1 MSNFDLLYSQH
12 DINNNPFSSPK
23 TTNYFE
29 NEIKQGLNFFQ
40 QNKLQSTLRNN
51 FFSNTDSNMKMTTS
65 EKMDK
70 INIEAKKIIEREMD
84 PYLSLIKKELNLIL
98 EKYNN
103 EFQSKNEKINELL
116 NMKSEIDEIKK
127 SNEDI
132 KTNLEQKIIKN
143 NDSINNIE
151 LKINNM
157 NSDINKFNQF
167 FTIQLDNSSIIQN
180 LSNDIDKLK
189 QNLNLQEKNFQ
200 NLLSEQKTNTEQLI
214 SQKFNECIYKI
225 NNLKEQ
231 NETLQNKLDELNNS
245 IRLMKANEL
254 EKNEEQI
261 NQLNSNKE
269 IKNIIKQ
276 IKLDLENKENKI
288 KNLEDSNEN
297 NKIKLDQINQNIEK
311 AFKNISTE
319 HISIIKIAK
328 EYKDIISKI
337 QKLEDLM
344 DNSVYKKEF
353 IDIKLNTI
361 HEEIDSQNDKIKEA
375 KIKLNEN
382 ISEKNNKLNLD
393 LTKKLEEYKNYFQN
407 HYDELDGKISSINNQ
422 ISEINTS
429 LQTHPVLN
437 MNNNE
442 IITLKFKEN
451 QIKYNEIFKKAIE
464 EMKLEIEKIYTNI
477 KGEDN
482 NKKNLVLF
490 KDNFDKIN
498 EEINNIKA
506 YPDIMNK
513 IKEELDKKIIEEFEK
528 SKKAQ
533 TTPNCREK
541 CSGCGAACFGTGV
554 CYE

>member
-12 DINNNPFSSPK
+12 DINKYPFSPSK

-51 FFSNTDSNMKMTTS
+51 FFSNTDSNIKMTTS

-116 NMKSEIDEIKK
+116 NMKSDIDEIKK

-157 NSDINKFNQF
+157 NSDINKFNQL

-254 EKNEEQI
+254 EKNEELI

-276 IKLDLENKENKI
+276 I
-288 KNLEDSNEN
+288 
-297 NKIKLDQINQNIEK
+297 Q
-311 AFKNISTE
+311 
-319 HISIIKIAK
+319 
-328 EYKDIISKI
+328 
-337 QKLEDLM
+337 
-344 DNSVYKKEF
+344 
-353 IDIKLNTI
+353 
-361 HEEIDSQNDKIKEA
+361 
-375 KIKLNEN
+375 
-382 ISEKNNKLNLD
+382 
-393 LTKKLEEYKNYFQN
+393 
-407 HYDELDGKISSINNQ
+407 
-422 ISEINTS
+422 
-429 LQTHPVLN
+429 
-437 MNNNE
+437 
-442 IITLKFKEN
+442 
-451 QIKYNEIFKKAIE
+451 
-464 EMKLEIEKIYTNI
+464 
-477 KGEDN
+477 
-482 NKKNLVLF
+482 
-490 KDNFDKIN
+490 
-498 EEINNIKA
+498 
-506 YPDIMNK
+506 
-513 IKEELDKKIIEEFEK
+513 
-528 SKKAQ
+528 
-533 TTPNCREK
+533 
-541 CSGCGAACFGTGV
+541 
-554 CYE
+554 